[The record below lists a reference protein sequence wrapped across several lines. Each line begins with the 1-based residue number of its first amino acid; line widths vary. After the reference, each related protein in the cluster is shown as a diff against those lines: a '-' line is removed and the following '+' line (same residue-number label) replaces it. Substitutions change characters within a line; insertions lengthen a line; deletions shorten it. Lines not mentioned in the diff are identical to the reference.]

1 MPVSISIT
9 APDGAIIGDR
19 DLWTNVQTGA
29 VYQNQ
34 KGRLV
39 LVQELKV
46 RNSLSRSDSHN
57 NGVFPYGRRKGACP

>member
-1 MPVSISIT
+1 MSCNPVK
-9 APDGAIIGDR
+9 APDGAVIGDR
-19 DLWTNVQTGA
+19 DLWTDVQTGA

-34 KGRLV
+34 EGRLV
-39 LVQELKV
+39 LVQELKT